1 MKPVDM
7 TARSGPFSLGEGV
20 AAREQQD
27 LLRRR
32 IPTEGPTGPQVRVDG
47 RDYLNFS
54 SNDYLGLAGDKAI
67 KAAFKDGVDRYGAG
81 SGASPLVTGYSRA
94 HQQLEETLAEWLG
107 LEAVLLFNCG
117 FSANQAVLKALLGK
131 AHLLWQDRLNHA
143 SLQEMGSQLPCQ
155 MRRFPHNDMAALE
168 RQLEAGKGLI
178 VSEGVFS
185 MDGDQGPWGEL
196 SRLAARSHNWLMMDD
211 AHGLGVLGPEGRG
224 TLAAQGVDP
233 AGVHIQMG
241 TFGKALGVAGAFVG
255 GSRELVDYL
264 VNFARHYVYSTHM
277 PAAQACAVSESIR
290 RVRAADEDRA
300 HLRRLIARFRQGAD
314 QLGWALGNSET
325 PIQPLLVG
333 ESRAALA
340 LSERLKAASLWVGAI
355 RPPTVPQGTARLR
368 ITLSAAH
375 REEDIDRLLAGLGPC
390 PEPGAGLSGGGLQGE
405 GMSHG

>member
-1 MKPVDM
+1 M
-7 TARSGPFSLGEGV
+7 TGPAVTGPFALG
-20 AAREQQD
+20 AALAGREQAN

-32 IPTEGPTGPQVRVDG
+32 TATQGSVAGRLQVAG

-54 SNDYLGLAGDKAI
+54 ANDYLGLAEHGAI
-67 KAAFKDGVDRYGAG
+67 KAAFNAGIERYGTG

-131 AHLLWQDRLNHA
+131 EHLLWQDKLNHA
-143 SLQEMGSQLPCQ
+143 SLQEMGSQLPCK
-155 MRRFPHNDMAALE
+155 MKRFGHNDMAALE
-168 RQLEAGKGLI
+168 RQLEPNRGLI

-185 MDGDQGPWGEL
+185 MDGDQGPWPEL
-196 SRLAARSHNWLMMDD
+196 ARLAAQSGNWLMIDD

-224 TLAAQGVDP
+224 TLAAQGVNP
-233 AGVHIQMG
+233 ASVHIQMG

-255 GSRELVDYL
+255 GSRELVEYL

-277 PAAQACAVSESIR
+277 PAAQACAVSKSIELV
-290 RVRAADEDRA
+290 RVADDARA
-300 HLRRLIARFRQGAD
+300 HLGQLIARFRQGAQALGW
-314 QLGWALGNSET
+314 QLGASDT

-333 ESRAALA
+333 ESSAALQLA
-340 LSERLKAASLWVGAI
+340 ERLRDRGVWVSAI
-355 RPPTVPQGTARLR
+355 RPPTVPVGTARLR

-375 REEDIDRLLAGLGPC
+375 REQDVDRLLDALGPC
-390 PEPGAGLSGGGLQGE
+390 SGRATSGGAH
-405 GMSHG
+405 HG

>member
-1 MKPVDM
+1 MKAVHL
-7 TARSGPFSLGEGV
+7 TTHRGPFPLGESL
-20 AAREQQD
+20 AAREQQG
-27 LLRRR
+27 LLRWR
-32 IPTEGPTGPQVRVDG
+32 IPTEGSTGSRLRVEG

-67 KAAFKDGVDRYGAG
+67 KAAFAAGIEQYGAG

-131 AHLLWQDRLNHA
+131 EHLLWQDRLNHA
-143 SLQEMGSQLPCQ
+143 SLQEMGSQLPCK
-155 MRRFPHNDMAALE
+155 MRRFAHNDMGALAS
-168 RQLEAGKGLI
+168 QLEPDRGLI

-185 MDGDQGPWGEL
+185 MDGDQGLWGEL
-196 SRLAARSHNWLMMDD
+196 SRLAAQSHNWLMIDD
-211 AHGLGVLGPEGRG
+211 AHGLGVLGSEGRG

-290 RVRAADEDRA
+290 RVRAADEGRA
-300 HLRRLIARFRQGAD
+300 HLSRLIARFRQGAG
-314 QLGWALGNSET
+314 QLGWTLGNSET

-340 LSERLKAASLWVGAI
+340 LSERLKAAGLWVGAI

-390 PEPGAGLSGGGLQGE
+390 PEPGTGSLGGGG
-405 GMSHG
+405 SHG

>member
-1 MKPVDM
+1 M
-7 TARSGPFSLGEGV
+7 TGPAVTGPFALG
-20 AAREQQD
+20 AALAGREQAD

-32 IPTEGPTGPQVRVDG
+32 TATQGSVAGRLQVAG

-54 SNDYLGLAGDKAI
+54 ANDYLGLADHSTI
-67 KAAFKDGVDRYGAG
+67 KAAFKAGIDRYGTG

-107 LEAVLLFNCG
+107 VEAVLLFNCG

-131 AHLLWQDRLNHA
+131 EHLLWQDKLNHA
-143 SLQEMGSQLPCQ
+143 SLQEMGSQLPCK
-155 MRRFPHNDMAALE
+155 MKRFGHNDMAALA
-168 RQLEAGKGLI
+168 RQLEPNRGLI

-185 MDGDQGPWGEL
+185 MDGDQAPWAE
-196 SRLAARSHNWLMMDD
+196 LAALAAQSGNWLMIDD

-224 TLAAQGVDP
+224 TLAAQGVEP
-233 AGVHIQMG
+233 ASVHIQMG

-277 PAAQACAVSESIR
+277 PAAQACAVSKSIEL
-290 RVRAADEDRA
+290 VCAADESRA
-300 HLRRLIARFRQGAD
+300 HLGQLIARFRQGAKALGW
-314 QLGWALGNSET
+314 QLGASDT

-333 ESRAALA
+333 ESSAALQLA
-340 LSERLKAASLWVGAI
+340 ERLRDRGVWVSAI
-355 RPPTVPQGTARLR
+355 RPPTVPVGTARLR

-375 REEDIDRLLAGLGPC
+375 REQDVDRLLDALGPC
-390 PEPGAGLSGGGLQGE
+390 SGSASLE
-405 GMSHG
+405 GTHHG